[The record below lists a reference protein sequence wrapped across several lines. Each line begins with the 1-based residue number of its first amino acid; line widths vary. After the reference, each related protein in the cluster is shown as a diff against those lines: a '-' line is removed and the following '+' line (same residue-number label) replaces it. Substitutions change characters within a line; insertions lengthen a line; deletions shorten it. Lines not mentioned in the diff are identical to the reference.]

1 MYYLLKS
8 GIIMKKNLAKL
19 PLAASMAVFGTIG
32 IFVHYINMPSA
43 LIAFVRGALGALF
56 LIATAYISK
65 KKLSGKAIRKNL
77 FILIASGAC
86 IGVNWIL
93 LFESYRYTTVAAATL
108 CYYFAPIFVIIA
120 SPVVLKEKLDMK
132 KICCVGTA
140 ILGMV
145 FVSGVITGGFTGI
158 RGILLALGAA
168 LFYATVILF
177 NKKAHDI
184 APTDMTAIQLAAAAA
199 VVLPYSL
206 ICEDIG
212 SVNFAPLPVI
222 LLLIVGIVHTGIA
235 YVLYFGSVNKL
246 PSGTIAV
253 FSYID
258 PILSVILSALILKE
272 AMTVYTVIGAVLI
285 LGATFVSEFE
295 FKKK

>member
-1 MYYLLKS
+1 
-8 GIIMKKNLAKL
+8 MKQNLAKL
-19 PLAASMAVFGTIG
+19 PLAVSMAIFGTIG

-43 LIAFVRGALGALF
+43 LIAFVRGALGAIF
-56 LIATAYISK
+56 LIATAFITK
-65 KKLSGKAIRKNL
+65 KKLSGKAIKKNL
-77 FILIASGAC
+77 LMLVLSGAF

-108 CYYFAPIFVIIA
+108 CYYFAPIFVILA
-120 SPVVLKEKLDMK
+120 SPIVLREKLDTK
-132 KICCVGTA
+132 KIFCVLAA

-158 RGILLALGAA
+158 TGILLALGAA
-168 LFYATVILF
+168 LFYATVILL
-177 NKKAHDI
+177 NKKMKDI
-184 APTDMTAIQLAAAAA
+184 APTDMTAVQLAAAAA

-206 ICEDIG
+206 ICENLAA
-212 SVNFAPLPVI
+212 VKFTLVPVM

-246 PSGTIAV
+246 SSGTIAV

-258 PILSVILSALILKE
+258 PILSVILSAIILKE
-272 AMTVYTVIGAVLI
+272 AMTVYTVIGAILI

>member
-1 MYYLLKS
+1 
-8 GIIMKKNLAKL
+8 MKQNLAKL
-19 PLAASMAVFGTIG
+19 PLAVSMAIFGTIG

-43 LIAFVRGALGALF
+43 LIAFVRGALGAIF
-56 LIATAYISK
+56 LIATAFATK
-65 KKLSGKAIRKNL
+65 KRLSGKAIKKNL
-77 FILIASGAC
+77 LMLVLSGAF

-108 CYYFAPIFVIIA
+108 CYYFAPIFVILA
-120 SPVVLKEKLDMK
+120 SPIVLREKLDMK
-132 KICCVGTA
+132 KIFCVLAA

-158 RGILLALGAA
+158 TGILLALGAA
-168 LFYATVILF
+168 LFYATVILL
-177 NKKAHDI
+177 NKKMKDI
-184 APTDMTAIQLAAAAA
+184 APTDMTAVQLAAAAI

-206 ICEDIG
+206 ICENLAA
-212 SVNFAPLPVI
+212 VKFALVPVI

-246 PSGTIAV
+246 SSGTIAV

-272 AMTVYTVIGAVLI
+272 AMTVYTVIGAILI
-285 LGATFVSEFE
+285 LGATFVSELE
-295 FKKK
+295 LKKK

>member
-1 MYYLLKS
+1 
-8 GIIMKKNLAKL
+8 MKQNLAKL
-19 PLAASMAVFGTIG
+19 PLAVSMAIFGTIG

-43 LIAFVRGALGALF
+43 LIAFVRGALGAIF
-56 LIATAYISK
+56 LIATAFITK
-65 KKLSGKAIRKNL
+65 KKLSGKAIKKNL
-77 FILIASGAC
+77 LMLVLSGAF

-108 CYYFAPIFVIIA
+108 CYYFAPIFVILA
-120 SPVVLKEKLDMK
+120 SPIVLREKLDMK
-132 KICCVGTA
+132 KIFCVLAA

-158 RGILLALGAA
+158 TGILLALGAA
-168 LFYATVILF
+168 LFYATVILL
-177 NKKAHDI
+177 NKKMKDI
-184 APTDMTAIQLAAAAA
+184 APTDMTAVQLAAAAA

-206 ICEDIG
+206 ICENPTA
-212 SVNFAPLPVI
+212 VKFTPVPVM

-246 PSGTIAV
+246 SSGTIAV

-272 AMTVYTVIGAVLI
+272 AMTVYTVIGAILI

>member
-1 MYYLLKS
+1 
-8 GIIMKKNLAKL
+8 MKQNLAKL
-19 PLAASMAVFGTIG
+19 PLAVSMAIFGTIG

-56 LIATAYISK
+56 LIATAFLTK
-65 KKLSGKAIRKNL
+65 KKLSGKAIKKNL
-77 FILIASGAC
+77 LLLVLSGAF

-108 CYYFAPIFVIIA
+108 CYYFAPIFVILA
-120 SPVVLKEKLDMK
+120 SPLVLREKLDTK
-132 KICCVGTA
+132 KIFCVLAA

-158 RGILLALGAA
+158 RGIFLALGAA
-168 LFYATVILF
+168 LFYATVILL
-177 NKKAHDI
+177 NKKMRDI
-184 APTDMTAIQLAAAAA
+184 SPTDMTAVQLAAAAI

-206 ICEDIG
+206 ICENIG
-212 SVNFAPLPVI
+212 TVKFTLVPVI
-222 LLLIVGIVHTGIA
+222 LLLVVGIVHTGIA

-253 FSYID
+253 LSYID
-258 PILSVILSALILKE
+258 PILSVILSALILRE
-272 AMTVYTVIGAVLI
+272 TMTVYTVIGAVLI
-285 LGATFVSEFE
+285 LGATFISEFE

>member
-1 MYYLLKS
+1 
-8 GIIMKKNLAKL
+8 MKQNLAKL
-19 PLAASMAVFGTIG
+19 PLAVSMAIFGTIG

-43 LIAFVRGALGALF
+43 LIAFVRGALGAIF
-56 LIATAYISK
+56 LIATAFITK
-65 KKLSGKAIRKNL
+65 KKLSGRAIKKNL
-77 FILIASGAC
+77 ILLVLSGAF

-108 CYYFAPIFVIIA
+108 CYYFAPIFVILA
-120 SPVVLKEKLDMK
+120 SPFVLKEKLDMK
-132 KICCVGTA
+132 KIFCVLAA

-158 RGILLALGAA
+158 TGILLALGAA
-168 LFYATVILF
+168 LFYATVILL
-177 NKKAHDI
+177 NKKMKDI
-184 APTDMTAIQLAAAAA
+184 APTDMTAVQLAAAAI

-206 ICEDIG
+206 ICENLAA
-212 SVNFAPLPVI
+212 VKFALVPVI

-246 PSGTIAV
+246 SSGTIAV

-258 PILSVILSALILKE
+258 PILSVILSVLILKE
-272 AMTVYTVIGAVLI
+272 AMTVYTVIGAILI

>member
-1 MYYLLKS
+1 
-8 GIIMKKNLAKL
+8 MKQNLAKL
-19 PLAASMAVFGTIG
+19 PLAVSMAIFGTIG

-56 LIATAYISK
+56 LIATAFITK
-65 KKLSGKAIRKNL
+65 KKLSGKAIKKNL
-77 FILIASGAC
+77 LLLVLSGAF

-108 CYYFAPIFVIIA
+108 CYYFAPIFVILA
-120 SPVVLKEKLDMK
+120 SPFVLREKLDTK
-132 KICCVGTA
+132 KIFCVLAA

-158 RGILLALGAA
+158 RGIFLALGAA
-168 LFYATVILF
+168 LFYATVILL
-177 NKKAHDI
+177 NKKMRDI
-184 APTDMTAIQLAAAAA
+184 SPTDMTAVQLAAAAI

-206 ICEDIG
+206 ICENLG
-212 SVNFAPLPVI
+212 TVKFTLVHVI

-258 PILSVILSALILKE
+258 PILSVVLSALILRE

-285 LGATFVSEFE
+285 LGATFISEFE